1 MRRPLVAG
9 NWKMNTSFA
18 QARELALG
26 VVLGP
31 QSAVE
36 VVLCPPFPWLVPVAE
51 LLLGSTVQLGAQN
64 CWTEQAGAVTGEVS
78 PAMLTGLCR
87 YVIVGH
93 SERRQ
98 LFGETDELVAAKVRA
113 VLRNHLT
120 PILCVG
126 EPLEVR
132 RGGEADAYVRRQ
144 LLQAVE
150 GLTAAELRRC
160 VVAYEPIWAIGTG
173 VSSSPAEA
181 VEMATAIRACIRA
194 RDDEA
199 GDEVRVLYGGSVSA
213 ANAHDLLA
221 SAEVD
226 GALVGGASLQS
237 ATFRAIVEAAG
248 V

>member
-18 QARELALG
+18 EARELALG

-31 QSAVE
+31 QAAVE

-78 PAMLTGLCR
+78 PAMLVGLCR

-120 PILCVG
+120 PIVCVG
-126 EPLEVR
+126 EPLDVR
-132 RGGEADAYVRRQ
+132 RAGDADAHVRRQ
-144 LLQAVE
+144 LLHAVE
-150 GLTAAELRRC
+150 GLTVSDLRRC

-181 VEMATAIRACIRA
+181 VEMATAIRACLRSL
-194 RDDEA
+194 DDEA
-199 GDEVRVLYGGSVSA
+199 GDEARILYGGSVSA
-213 ANAHDLLA
+213 TNARDLLA
-221 SAEVD
+221 NAEID

-237 ATFRAIVEAAG
+237 ATFRAIVEAAAI
-248 V
+248 